1 MSEKKEATKEEVVK
15 ELGQLLGVE
24 LTSLDRM
31 TKDDLVK
38 LRDLLSDIRNL
49 VQIGVRSKKP
59 VVAKIDEIIRDP
71 LKGLQLLLELS
82 DTK

>member
-1 MSEKKEATKEEVVK
+1 MSEKKEVTKEEVVK
-15 ELGQLLGVE
+15 ELEQLLGVE
-24 LTSLDRM
+24 LKSLDRM
-31 TKDDLVK
+31 TNDDLVK

>member
-1 MSEKKEATKEEVVK
+1 MASKEETKEELVK

-24 LTSLDRM
+24 LKSLDRM
-31 TKDDLVK
+31 TKDDIVK
-38 LRDLLSDIRNL
+38 LRDLLSDLRNL

-59 VVAKIDEIIRDP
+59 AVAKIDEILRDP